1 VIFIRRGLKV
11 TKENILEIINGLKI
25 LAKND
30 FDQLDEY
37 EKDECNDYHEGY
49 LEALNMVHMYF
60 KEKLK

>member
-1 VIFIRRGLKV
+1 L
-11 TKENILEIINGLKI
+11 TKENILEVINGLKI
-25 LAKND
+25 LAKSD

-60 KEKLK
+60 KEKL